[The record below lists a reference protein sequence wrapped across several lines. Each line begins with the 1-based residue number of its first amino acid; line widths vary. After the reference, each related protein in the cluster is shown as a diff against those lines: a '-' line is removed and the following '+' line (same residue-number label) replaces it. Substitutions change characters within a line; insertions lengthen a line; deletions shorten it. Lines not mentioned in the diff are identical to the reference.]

1 MIVSNLMS
9 KSPIVAAPSHTLCFI
24 TSNNKILMLLR
35 YNPPNEGLW
44 NGVGGRIEN
53 DESTL
58 QSCLRE
64 AYEETGLKLPTA
76 RFGGLLNWCS
86 PEIEGVLALYTAPAP
101 SEIIQECDEGKLQW
115 KRQEW
120 VFSSSQVVNNIHVV
134 GPQLINGAPA
144 AIYNF
149 EYDNFGNIV
158 GYYPQSWLNSLNIQD
173 YQ

>member
-1 MIVSNLMS
+1 MIWNSLMS
-9 KSPIVAAPSHTLCFI
+9 KSPNVAIPSHTLCFI
-24 TSNNKILMLLR
+24 TNNDKILMLLR

-53 DESTL
+53 DETAL
-58 QSCLRE
+58 QACLRE
-64 AYEETGLKLPTA
+64 AYEETGLTLPTA

-86 PEIEGVLALYTAPAP
+86 PDIHGVLALYTAPAP

-115 KRQEW
+115 KQQEW
-120 VFSSSQVVNNIHVV
+120 VFSSNEVVNNIHVV
-134 GPQLINGAPA
+134 GPLLISGGPV

-149 EYDNFGNIV
+149 EYDSFGNILS
-158 GYYPQSWLNSLNIQD
+158 YNQQAWLSSLNIQD